1 MITLITATPGS
12 GKTLYTLKTLA
23 EIAKREDRQV
33 YYYGI
38 KLTDYGKEHLGW
50 VELEDPHKWYE
61 LPKLAIIVI
70 DEFQKVFPKRPN
82 GAQVPKYMSEFETHR
97 HLGVDVYLITQGTKL
112 FDTHLKDLIG
122 KHIHLLR
129 IFGAHAAQ
137 VLKWDGCQQ
146 SPNSRTVKADC
157 LDKSKFI
164 YPKEVFKWYVSAEA
178 HTHKIQIPKKIWA
191 FLFFLIVAV
200 VAIYFSIKLV
210 GNLGKKDA
218 DSLGAKSAAAQ
229 PASNAPGGQSAQPKR
244 ALTVAEY
251 AAARVPRMTG
261 APESEPRFDD
271 LATPKTFPR
280 IVACISN
287 AKKCACYSQQGTQVD
302 LPDFMCRERIARSQ
316 FDPYIDERQ
325 QYNPNQMAPV
335 PVSQPIQQQ
344 KINPSTYAMGNDRV
358 FDRIGESRSSDVRK

>member
-1 MITLITATPGS
+1 MITLITAVPGS

-61 LPKLAIIVI
+61 LPAMAIVVI

-82 GAQVPKYMSEFETHR
+82 GAQVPKYISEFETHR
-97 HLGVDVYLITQGTKL
+97 HLGLDVYLITQGTKL

-146 SPNSRTVKADC
+146 SPNSRAVKADC

-191 FLFFLIVAV
+191 FLFFLVLAV
-200 VAIYFSIKLV
+200 VSIYFSIKLV
-210 GNLGKKDA
+210 GTLGKKDA
-218 DSLGAKSAAAQ
+218 DSLGTKVSASQ
-229 PASNAPGGQSAQPKR
+229 PATAQSTPAQPKR

-280 IVACISN
+280 IVACISS
-287 AKKCACYSQQGTQVD
+287 AKRCACYSQQGTQVD
-302 LPDFMCRERIARSQ
+302 LPDFMCRERVARSQ
-316 FDPYIDERQ
+316 FDPYVDERQ
-325 QYNPNQMAPV
+325 LHENTQLVNQQLPQ
-335 PVSQPIQQQ
+335 PPQRSQTSPQPTVVGI
-344 KINPSTYAMGNDRV
+344 GNDR
-358 FDRIGESRSSDVRK
+358 FFEPINGSRAVK